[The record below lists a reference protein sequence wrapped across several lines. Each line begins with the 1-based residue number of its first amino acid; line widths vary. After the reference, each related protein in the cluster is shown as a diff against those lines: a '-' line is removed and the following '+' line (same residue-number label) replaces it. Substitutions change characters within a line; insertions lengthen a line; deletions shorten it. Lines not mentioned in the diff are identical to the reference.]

1 MRHGI
6 IKIII
11 AVMVMGSVQGVSIFV
26 KAQDTTR
33 VIPDTSKIY
42 SADDVVIGEIEL
54 TEITIEAEIEKPRV
68 SIMPKRMDPE
78 LGEMEFIDRSFDN
91 ELKKGP
97 ETPFLIDE
105 RVKTPA
111 KVKEKKTK
119 NNK

>member
-1 MRHGI
+1 MRQGI
-6 IKIII
+6 IKIIF
-11 AVMVMGSVQGVSIFV
+11 AVMVMGSVQAVSISA

-33 VIPDTSKIY
+33 VTADTSKNVY

-78 LGEMEFIDRSFDN
+78 LGEMEFIDRSFEN

-111 KVKEKKTK
+111 KIKEKK
-119 NNK
+119 N